1 MKSVHKC
8 INVYTKIS
16 PQKPTKIAKCLLNC
30 LPGQRRVCSDGEAQ
44 PDLPARVLSHVGEEH
59 AGEVDVVRAPD
70 GQEQRGE
77 VEMRGELQLPQE
89 RLLGPPAHDGVLGL
103 DASAPADDADEDG
116 APVGGGEE
124 VVWRVSNSSVTS
136 VPKLLMFWHL

>member
-1 MKSVHKC
+1 MG
-8 INVYTKIS
+8 
-16 PQKPTKIAKCLLNC
+16 P
-30 LPGQRRVCSDGEAQ
+30 
-44 PDLPARVLSHVGEEH
+44 
-59 AGEVDVVRAPD
+59 PD

-77 VEMRGELQLPQE
+77 VEVRGELQFPQE

-136 VPKLLMFWHL
+136 VTNFLVFWHF